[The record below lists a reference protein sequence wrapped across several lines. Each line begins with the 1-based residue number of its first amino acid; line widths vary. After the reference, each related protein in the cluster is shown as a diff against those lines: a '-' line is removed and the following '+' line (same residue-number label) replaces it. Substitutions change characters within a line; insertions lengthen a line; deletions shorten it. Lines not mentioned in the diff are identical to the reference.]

1 MSPSW
6 LSYAEIYHCR
16 WAMLGAAGCIFPE
29 IFANLGIIPQTP
41 SEVTWFRAGV
51 FPPAGSYNLYWT
63 GTLPGSQAWTHHLLP
78 DVLPE
83 HRPAADVLH
92 LDLAMRYSKHVSCF
106 FLLLMSCSASDVQLW
121 SSRTLSLRPP

>member
-63 GTLPGSQAWTHHLLP
+63 GTLPGSQAWTHHHLP
-78 DVLPE
+78 L
-83 HRPAADVLH
+83 
-92 LDLAMRYSKHVSCF
+92 MYCQNIG
-106 FLLLMSCSASDVQLW
+106 LLLTSCIWIWLCG
-121 SSRTLSLRPP
+121 T

>member
-1 MSPSW
+1 MGYLDGSRAADYGFDPLGLSDPEAKPDAGKGEGFVSPSW

-29 IFANLGIIPQTP
+29 IFAAIGIIPQTP

-63 GTLPGSQAWTHHLLP
+63 GTAWQAFMHDQQAGCTGP
-78 DVLPE
+78 
-83 HRPAADVLH
+83 
-92 LDLAMRYSKHVSCF
+92 
-106 FLLLMSCSASDVQLW
+106 
-121 SSRTLSLRPP
+121 